1 MNMEERENNIL
12 EIRGL
17 TKHYSDFTLQDL
29 NLELPYGCIMGLMG
43 ENGAGKSTTIKAAL
57 NLIHRDGGTIRMFG
71 EDIGED
77 NSRLRENIGIVME
90 GLNLPDLFK
99 AVEVDS
105 MMRGDIQELGQ

>member
-1 MNMEERENNIL
+1 
-12 EIRGL
+12 
-17 TKHYSDFTLQDL
+17 
-29 NLELPYGCIMGLMG
+29 MG

-90 GLNLPDLFK
+90 GLKLPDLFK

-105 MMRGDIQELGQ
+105 MMRGIYRNWDSDCFYQYLEKFHINRKRKLKNIPEE

>member
-77 NSRLRENIGIVME
+77 NSRLRRTSESSWK
-90 GLNLPDLFK
+90 D
-99 AVEVDS
+99 
-105 MMRGDIQELGQ
+105 